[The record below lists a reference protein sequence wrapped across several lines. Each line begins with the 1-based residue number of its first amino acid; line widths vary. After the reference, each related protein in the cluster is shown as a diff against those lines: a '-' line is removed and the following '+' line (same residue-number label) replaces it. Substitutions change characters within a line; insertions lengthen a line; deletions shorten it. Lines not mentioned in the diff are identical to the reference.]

1 MTKALTNRSVEAT
14 RPGKARREIPDGLLR
29 GLYLVLQVSGAKSW
43 AVRYRYD
50 TQTRKHT
57 LGPYPRIDLKAARE
71 LGGAALRAAAEGRD
85 PAQEKKQASK
95 AARPATIEAAVR
107 QFLDTHCKRNQR
119 RSTQK
124 ETERLLRLYVLS
136 RWASR
141 AVGSVTRDDIHEMAD
156 RIVADDKPILA
167 NRAFAKTRKFFNWCV
182 EHRLIAASPCAGMRR
197 PVKKEKSRDRVLSD
211 AELRAVWGAA
221 GRINGP
227 FGSVLKLLI
236 LTGQRRSEVAEM
248 EWPELDLEQ
257 RLWTLPPERVKND
270 TRNDVPLSPP
280 AVAVIEQV
288 KRIGERFVFTLNGEA
303 PIADFSKGKDRL
315 DALLPPDMPAW
326 TLHDLRRSVASGMA
340 RLGISL
346 PVIEKVLNHRSGSFA
361 GIVGIYQRHDFRN
374 EKAQALERWGSHV
387 EHLVSHTSAKV
398 TALHGQR

>member
-1 MTKALTNRSVEAT
+1 M
-14 RPGKARREIPDGLLR
+14 
-29 GLYLVLQVSGAKSW
+29 
-43 AVRYRYD
+43 
-50 TQTRKHT
+50 
-57 LGPYPRIDLKAARE
+57 
-71 LGGAALRAAAEGRD
+71 
-85 PAQEKKQASK
+85 
-95 AARPATIEAAVR
+95 
-107 QFLDTHCKRNQR
+107 
-119 RSTQK
+119 
-124 ETERLLRLYVLS
+124 
-136 RWASR
+136 
-141 AVGSVTRDDIHEMAD
+141 
-156 RIVADDKPILA
+156 
-167 NRAFAKTRKFFNWCV
+167 
-182 EHRLIAASPCAGMRR
+182 
-197 PVKKEKSRDRVLSD
+197 
-211 AELRAVWGAA
+211 WGAA

-227 FGSVLKLLI
+227 FGSVVKLLI

-303 PIADFSKGKDRL
+303 PIADFSKSKDRL
-315 DALLPPDMPAW
+315 DALLPPDTPPW

-361 GIVGIYQRHDFRN
+361 GIVGVYQLHDFRN

-387 EHLVSHTSAKV
+387 EQLVSHTPAKV